1 MSVCSPGC
9 AVNRFLSEPGQI
21 AASLIH
27 RGLQIYKWTV
37 TSVFNT
43 EASLMLVT
51 VVVLLEGL
59 GSDEEYW
66 YERGV
71 SAVARLILLSSFP
84 RGATSESLAALS

>member
-1 MSVCSPGC
+1 MSVCSPGR
-9 AVNRFLSEPGQI
+9 AVTRFLSEPGQT

-27 RGLQIYKWTV
+27 R
-37 TSVFNT
+37 
-43 EASLMLVT
+43 ASLMLVT